1 MLYIS
6 DSWFPEEINEG
17 KLEYLFFL
25 LGIVM
30 FVDFV
35 IFIFVAKCYKYKK
48 IQTEETY
55 EPVTIAAVREK
66 QEPPGYHNLGYSD
79 ENFQTKL

>member
-1 MLYIS
+1 
-6 DSWFPEEINEG
+6 
-17 KLEYLFFL
+17 
-25 LGIVM
+25 M

-55 EPVTIAAVREK
+55 EPVTIAAVGEK

>member
-1 MLYIS
+1 
-6 DSWFPEEINEG
+6 
-17 KLEYLFFL
+17 
-25 LGIVM
+25 M

-55 EPVTIAAVREK
+55 EPITIAAVGEK
-66 QEPPGYHNLGYSD
+66 QEPPAYHNLGYSD
-79 ENFQTKL
+79 ENYQTKLWKPPSSVLLIFKNVVNRYNDAKL

>member
-1 MLYIS
+1 M
-6 DSWFPEEINEG
+6 NKG
-17 KLEYLFFL
+17 KTEYLFFL
-25 LGIVM
+25 LGILM

-55 EPVTIAAVREK
+55 EPITIAAVGEK
-66 QEPPGYHNLGYSD
+66 QEPPAYHNLGYSD
-79 ENFQTKL
+79 ENYQTKL